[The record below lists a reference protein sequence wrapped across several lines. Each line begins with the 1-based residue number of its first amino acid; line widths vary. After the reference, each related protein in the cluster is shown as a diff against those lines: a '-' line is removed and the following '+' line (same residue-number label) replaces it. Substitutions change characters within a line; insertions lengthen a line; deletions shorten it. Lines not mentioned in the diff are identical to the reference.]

1 MIAGDLRDVDDRH
14 NIRIIGHP
22 VRIDHCQPGPLFLSQ
37 YFGFP
42 FMSFVCRSSFIPS
55 NWSHIALRRYI
66 PAFKIL
72 DYVGHL
78 EFVLS
83 GFLSVVD
90 AGDQAIIQ
98 KMLCSLFTDVADSV
112 ELVLGNHRWI
122 FLEQIIVFTVYFLH

>member
-1 MIAGDLRDVDDRH
+1 MSL
-14 NIRIIGHP
+14 
-22 VRIDHCQPGPLFLSQ
+22 VR
-37 YFGFP
+37 
-42 FMSFVCRSSFIPS
+42 RSSFIPS
-55 NWSHIALRRYI
+55 NWSYIALRRYI

-90 AGDQAIIQ
+90 TGDQAIIQ
-98 KMLCSLFTDVADSV
+98 KMLCSLLADVADPV
-112 ELVLGNHRWI
+112 ELILGNNSWI